1 MNFEEAYK
9 NLIPNI
15 DMYYKIQS
23 KNTFK
28 ERFEL
33 RILPYFKNYNIE
45 DVDIDSLNK
54 WKEYILSFNYSF
66 NYNRNLFYIFSR
78 FLNLCVK
85 YYGLEKNLLYDVGCF
100 KNSDIV
106 KHDFYTI
113 IEFRRF
119 IKGFDNIVYKI
130 FFELLFYTGV
140 RPGEAMAL
148 KFSDLQEN
156 CIYINKTINEHGKRE
171 INSPKT
177 KSSIRYIKIDYKLKN
192 SINRLKKYYI
202 NKYNFENDFY
212 IFGGIKPLSPTTIN
226 RYKKEVCKKVG
237 IRSIKLHEFRHSHA
251 TLLISKGMM
260 INEVSRRLGHSNTS
274 ITLNTYTHTFEKQ
287 EKRVLRTLNFLRIF
301 F

>member
-100 KNSDIV
+100 KNNDIV

-177 KSSIRYIKIDYKLKN
+177 KSSIRIIH
-192 SINRLKKYYI
+192 INNNLISRLKKYTS
-202 NKYNFENDFY
+202 NLKDNDLVFDIPFTTLKRKKDHY
-212 IFGGIKPLSPTTIN
+212 CKISGVEQIKI
-226 RYKKEVCKKVG
+226 
-237 IRSIKLHEFRHSHA
+237 HEFRHSHA
-251 TLLISKGMM
+251 IYLY
-260 INEVSRRLGHSNTS
+260 INKIPLNEIQHRLGHSDMST
-274 ITLNTYTHTFEKQ
+274 TTDTYLKYLPNN
-287 EKRVLRTLNFLRIF
+287 EKRVIKLLNSIC
-301 F
+301 

>member
-1 MNFEEAYK
+1 MNFKEAYI

-23 KNTFK
+23 KNSFK
-28 ERFEL
+28 ERFETK
-33 RILPYFKNYNIE
+33 ILPYFKDYNIE
-45 DVDIDSLNK
+45 DIDIDCLNK

-66 NYNRNLFYIFSR
+66 NYNRNLFYIFSH
-78 FLNLCVK
+78 FLNLCIK
-85 YYGLEKNLLYDVGCF
+85 FYNLDKNLLYDVGCF
-100 KNSDIV
+100 KKNDIV

-113 IEFRRF
+113 NEFKKF
-119 IKGFDNIVYKI
+119 IKGFDNFVYRS

-148 KFSDLQEN
+148 KFSDFNNN
-156 CIYINKTINEHGKRE
+156 CLFINKTINEHGKRE
-171 INSPKT
+171 ISLPKT
-177 KSSIRYIKIDYKLKN
+177 SSSIRYIKVDYKLKK
-192 SINRLKKYYI
+192 SINKLKKYYI
-202 NKYNFENDFY
+202 NKYNKVFDFY

-226 RYKKEVCKKVG
+226 RHKKEVCNKVG
-237 IRSIKLHEFRHSHA
+237 VRPIKLHEFRHSHA

-274 ITLNTYTHTFEKQ
+274 ITLNTYTHTFDKQ
-287 EKRVLRTLNFLRIF
+287 EKKVLRTLNFLRIF